1 MDMKEQNTL
10 RPDAAPGGV
19 GNSDSR
25 NSEEKW
31 GVMETGREKGSIT
44 LVPLLLLLFLLAGVG
59 GGYFLLNMPFDE
71 GISHPQPT
79 ALRQSIYPSPAAAEG
94 KEPAP
99 SSAKRPDPKPIPVT
113 AAVVEEPP
121 LPSVPP
127 ALYALQTEPLSD
139 PRLEKA
145 ERRIRELGF
154 ETSRIAV
161 PRRTTLTRLRIGLF
175 SPQEGATRLAELS
188 STVPGAF
195 ALKREHQVALYA
207 GSYSDLDKARSFADR
222 LFEQGI
228 RVEEEEAEIVL
239 TLHRLRFGAFDTED
253 SALRMGTR
261 LAASGI
267 RAEPFRLT
275 EDLAE

>member
-1 MDMKEQNTL
+1 MKEQNTL

-19 GNSDSR
+19 GNSDSH
-25 NSEEKW
+25 NSDEKRE
-31 GVMETGREKGSIT
+31 VMETGQDKGSIT

-71 GISHPQPT
+71 GSSHPQPT
-79 ALRQSIYPSPAAAEG
+79 ALRQSIYPSAAAVEEKEPAASSEKRPDSVPIPAAA
-94 KEPAP
+94 
-99 SSAKRPDPKPIPVT
+99 S
-113 AAVVEEPP
+113 VEEPP

-139 PRLEKA
+139 PRLETA
-145 ERRIRELGF
+145 ERRIKELGF

-161 PRRTTLTRLRIGLF
+161 PRTTTLTRLRIGLF
-175 SPQEGATRLAELS
+175 SPQEAAIRLAELS

-195 ALKREHQVALYA
+195 ALKRGHQVALYA

-253 SALRMGTR
+253 SARRMGTR
-261 LAASGI
+261 VGASGI

-275 EDLAE
+275 GDLAE